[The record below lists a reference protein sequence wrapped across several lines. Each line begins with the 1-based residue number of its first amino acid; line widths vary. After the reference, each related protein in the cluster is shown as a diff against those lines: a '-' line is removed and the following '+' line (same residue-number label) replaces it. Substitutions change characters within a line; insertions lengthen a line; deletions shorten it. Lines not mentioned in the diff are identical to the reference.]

1 MSQDWIVTLSVL
13 HLPSFTK
20 TFLVVTAVGKHPF
33 PSRTRPLSRPRR
45 WYCGKR
51 HGRVGRRQDPNTT
64 GLDASR
70 RRALFDSSPVF
81 GPRGRRVTGAA
92 FGRPWRPGPA
102 SAGLDV
108 SPALTRSAVG
118 RLAPGL
124 SSLGLDATR
133 SLPHGPRAL
142 ARRTCVPGAGVHP
155 SAGGKP
161 MPATGWTRLRS
172 REARRR
178 RAVQGSAA
186 RSAA

>member
-70 RRALFDSSPVF
+70 RRALFDSRPVF
-81 GPRGRRVTGAA
+81 GPR
-92 FGRPWRPGPA
+92 
-102 SAGLDV
+102 
-108 SPALTRSAVG
+108 AV
-118 RLAPGL
+118 
-124 SSLGLDATR
+124 
-133 SLPHGPRAL
+133 
-142 ARRTCVPGAGVHP
+142 V
-155 SAGGKP
+155 
-161 MPATGWTRLRS
+161 
-172 REARRR
+172 
-178 RAVQGSAA
+178 
-186 RSAA
+186 